1 MYESGSGAR
10 QLAAKVE
17 SLLYMVSLCII
28 LFVYLYACVLMRVCV
43 QTYAWEGSWVG
54 AHTHAHTHAHTTML
68 AHARARINECNE
80 FALCRILKMNKT

>member
-28 LFVYLYACVLMRVCV
+28 LFVYLYADTTLKFVL
-43 QTYAWEGSWVG
+43 
-54 AHTHAHTHAHTTML
+54 HK
-68 AHARARINECNE
+68 
-80 FALCRILKMNKT
+80 ALSLSLSSSSSSSSS